1 MIRGQKLSAVVL
13 LFTMFFAVQCFGQLS
28 RTTSLVGTVKDTSGA
43 VVPNASVVAVQTET
57 GTTYRAKTNAT
68 GDFSIPYINIGTYS
82 VTVKVQGFK
91 TTEKTGILVQ
101 VNQVVRTDFTLQVG
115 QISQEVTVKGGAP
128 AIATDDASVSQ
139 VVSQQQIADLPLNGR
154 DVLELAVTTP
164 GVYQTSN
171 SRRGIPPG
179 ERFIGAG
186 GRNIQNQVTMDGV
199 SLMNNLITQVNFL
212 PSVDAIQEFHVQ
224 TGTYSA
230 QYGGYLGVHMDLVT
244 KSGTNELHGSVFE
257 FIRNDALDARQ
268 FFEKQGAPKT
278 PFRQNQFGAEVGGP
292 LVIPGV
298 YNGRNK
304 TFFMGSYEGYRQR
317 SSNPSLET
325 VMTPLMRNGDF
336 SEISTPITNPL
347 LAGNPVVTTVPVST
361 QSANLLKII
370 PTPNVTDNST
380 ASGYALTNNYVASI
394 VNNEDYDQTTDRV
407 DQNLGDKARLFFRIA
422 YFKDTPAYGGANPF
436 DALYAPNS
444 QTNWVA
450 GYTQTI
456 SPTMVNAFYIGR
468 NSMATN
474 AVNNFYQNP
483 STQTLIQNLGIPGF
497 PFDPTNPDAPNVSI
511 TNYLGVGNGGTNW
524 FQTDETWEFDDQLNW
539 VHGKQNIIVGAD
551 LAKLKTWRKA
561 NNSPNGSFNF
571 NGQITG
577 FAPADFILGV
587 PFSDTTP
594 GAEVPGLVG
603 QWRDG
608 FFVED
613 NVNVTPKL
621 TLNLGLRYE
630 VSSPPST
637 LNGNATI
644 LNPQQTALIPSN
656 PPQPGFQFYTPQRN
670 NFGPRVGF
678 AYRVTNAWV
687 VRGGFGIYYNP
698 NQMNSYTFLNINPPF
713 APVVLYQQTD
723 VTNPDITLANPTPGS
738 SLTTNTAPVNVI
750 TIGPFVP
757 TARMQQWSFG
767 VERSLWQSA
776 GLDIQYM
783 GSHSYHLDRSFYSNT
798 PPPGPGSVQSR
809 RPNQLWGVIRTISND
824 EYAHYHALNV
834 IFNQRTF
841 RGASLRLAYTWSHN
855 LDIGTDSNGGGYP
868 MDAYNMAR
876 DYASSDW
883 DLRNRFVA
891 SYVYQMPFF
900 QHASSSLVR
909 GVLANW
915 QVNGITTL
923 QSGFPINVTISQDI
937 VNTGVGHQRPNLI
950 GTPSADCGSG
960 HLIGCISPSAY
971 QMPTPYNYGTAGRN
985 MLRGPGRINFDASL
999 FKVIPLTERV
1009 KFQFRTEFFNLFN
1022 TPAFSNPNGTF
1033 TGKPGGSFGNIGS
1046 TAGNN
1051 REIQFAGKIIF

>member
-1 MIRGQKLSAVVL
+1 MFTGKRVPWFIVVVSL
-13 LFTMFFAVQCFGQLS
+13 LFAAPCFGQLS
-28 RTTSLVGTVKDTSGA
+28 RTTSLVGTVKDSTGA
-43 VVPNASVVAVQTET
+43 VVPNAGVVAVQSET
-57 GTTYRAKTNAT
+57 STTYRTTTNST
-68 GDFSIPYINIGTYS
+68 GDYSIPYVNIGTY
-82 VTVKVQGFK
+82 TIAVKTSGFK
-91 TTEKTGILVQ
+91 TTQKTGILVQ
-101 VNQVVRTDFTLQVG
+101 VNQIVRTDFTLQVG
-115 QISQEVTVKGGAP
+115 QVSQEVTVKAGAP

-139 VVSQQQIADLPLNGR
+139 VVSQRQISDLPLNGR

-171 SRRGIPPG
+171 SRSGIPPG

-186 GRNIQNQVTMDGV
+186 GRNIQNQVSMDGV
-199 SLMNNLITQVNFL
+199 SLMNNLITQINFL

-244 KSGTNELHGSVFE
+244 KSGTNQLHGAAFE

-268 FFEKQGAPKT
+268 FFEKQGTPKT
-278 PFRQNQFGAEVGGP
+278 PFHQNQFGVEVGGP
-292 LVIPGV
+292 FVIPRL
-298 YNGRNK
+298 YNGKDK
-304 TFFMGSYEGYRQR
+304 TFFMGSYEGFREL
-317 SSNPSLET
+317 SASPSLQT
-325 VMTPLMRNGDF
+325 VLTPLMRNGDF
-336 SEISTPITNPL
+336 SEVSTPITNPL
-347 LAGNPVVTTVPVST
+347 LPGNPVVTTVPVAP
-361 QSANLLKII
+361 QAANLLKII
-370 PTPNVTDNST
+370 PAPNI
-380 ASGYALTNNYVASI
+380 AGAITNNYVASI
-394 VNNEDYDQTTDRV
+394 VNNENYDVTTDRV
-407 DQNLGDKARLFFRIA
+407 DQNLGEKTRLFFRIA
-422 YFKDTPAYGGANPF
+422 YFKDTPDYGGANSY

-456 SPTMVNAFYIGR
+456 SPSMVNALYVGR
-468 NSMATN
+468 NSMTTN

-483 STQTLIQNLGIPGF
+483 STQSLIKNLGIPGF
-497 PFDPTNPDAPNVSI
+497 PFNSANPDAPVI
-511 TNYLGVGNGGTNW
+511 AIDGYLGVGNGGTNW
-524 FQTDETWEFDDQLNW
+524 FQTDETWEIDDQLNW
-539 VHGKQNIIVGAD
+539 IRGKQNFIIGGD
-551 LAKLKTWRKA
+551 LAKLKTGRTA
-561 NNSPNGSFNF
+561 NNSPNGQFNF
-571 NGQITG
+571 TGQLTG
-577 FAPADFILGV
+577 FAPADFVLGV

-613 NVNVTPKL
+613 NINLTPKL
-621 TLNLGLRYE
+621 TLNLGLRYD
-630 VSSPPST
+630 VSSSPST

-644 LNPQQTALIPSN
+644 LNPAQTALIPSN

-713 APVVLYQQTD
+713 APVILYQTAS
-723 VTNPDITLANPTPGS
+723 VTSPNLTFDNPTPGS
-738 SLTTNTAPVNVI
+738 SLTTNKNPPNVI

-757 TARMQQWSFG
+757 TARMQQWSFD

-776 GLDIQYM
+776 GLDVQYM
-783 GSHSYHLDRSFYSNT
+783 GSHTYHLDRSFYSNT

-824 EYAHYHALNV
+824 EYAHYNALNV

-841 RGASLRLAYTWSHN
+841 HGASLRLAYTWSHN

-868 MDAYNMAR
+868 MDAYNMSR

-883 DLRNRFVA
+883 DVRNRFVA
-891 SYVYQMPFF
+891 SYVYNLPFF
-900 QHASSSLVR
+900 QGSPSRAVQTL
-909 GVLANW
+909 LANW

-923 QSGFPINVTISQDI
+923 QSGFPINVTIGRDI
-937 VNTGVGHQRPNLI
+937 VNTGVGHQRPDLI
-950 GTPSADCGSG
+950 VTPSTNCGSG
-960 HLIGCISPSAY
+960 QLTNCITSPAY
-971 QMPTPYNYGTAGRN
+971 ALPVPYNYGTAGRN
-985 MLRGPGRINFDASL
+985 MLYGPGLITFDASL
-999 FKVIPLTERV
+999 FKNIPITERWN
-1009 KFQFRTEFFNLFN
+1009 FQFRAEFFNLFN
-1022 TPAFSNPNGTF
+1022 TPAFSNPSSTFGTS
-1033 TGKPGGSFGNIGS
+1033 SFGTVGS
-1046 TAGNN
+1046 TKGNN
-1051 REIQFAGKIIF
+1051 RQIQFAGKIIF

>member
-1 MIRGQKLSAVVL
+1 MFTGKRLPAFIVFVSL
-13 LFTMFFAVQCFGQLS
+13 LFAAPCIGQLS
-28 RTTSLVGTVKDTSGA
+28 RTTSLVGTVRDATGA

-57 GTTYRAKTNAT
+57 STTYRATTNST
-68 GDFSIPYINIGTYS
+68 GDYSIPYVNIGTYTI
-82 VTVKVQGFK
+82 TVKTSGFK
-91 TTEKTGILVQ
+91 TTQKTGILVQ

-115 QISQEVTVKGGAP
+115 QVSQEVTVKGGAP

-139 VVSQQQIADLPLNGR
+139 VVNRQQIADLPLNGR

-186 GRNIQNQVTMDGV
+186 GRNIQNQVSMDGV
-199 SLMNNLITQVNFL
+199 SLMNNLITQINFL
-212 PSVDAIQEFHVQ
+212 PSVDAIEEFHVQ

-244 KSGTNELHGSVFE
+244 KSGTNQLHGSVFE

-268 FFEKQGAPKT
+268 FFEKQGTPKT

-292 LVIPGV
+292 VVIPHL

-304 TFFMGSYEGYRQR
+304 TFFMGSYEGFRQV
-317 SSNPSLET
+317 SSNPSLQT

-347 LAGNPVVTTVPVST
+347 LAGNPVVTTVPVAP
-361 QSANLLKII
+361 QAAKLLQII
-370 PTPNVTDNST
+370 PEPNVT
-380 ASGYALTNNYVASI
+380 GVLTNNYVASI
-394 VNNEDYDQTTDRV
+394 VNNENYDQTTDRV
-407 DQNLGDKARLFFRIA
+407 DQNIGDKTRLFFRLA
-422 YFKDTPAYGGANPF
+422 YFKDTPAYGGANPY

-456 SPTMVNAFYIGR
+456 SPSMVNALYVGR
-468 NSMATN
+468 NSMATD

-483 STQTLIQNLGIPGF
+483 STQSFIKDLGIPGF
-497 PFDPTNPDAPNVSI
+497 PFDPENPDAPVISI
-511 TNYLGVGNGGTNW
+511 NGYLGVGNGGTNW
-524 FQTDETWEFDDQLNW
+524 FQTDETWEIDDQLNW
-539 VHGKQNIIVGAD
+539 IHGKQNFIFGGD
-551 LAKLKTWRKA
+551 LAKLKTGRKA
-561 NNSPNGSFNF
+561 NNSPNGQFNF
-571 NGQITG
+571 TGQLTG
-577 FAPADFILGV
+577 FAPADFVLGV

-608 FFVED
+608 FFVTD
-613 NVNVTPKL
+613 NVNLTPKL
-621 TLNLGLRYE
+621 TLNLGVRYD
-630 VSSPPST
+630 VSTPPST

-644 LNPQQTALIPSN
+644 LNPAQTALIPSN

-678 AYRVTNAWV
+678 AYRVTNTWV

-723 VTNPDITLANPTPGS
+723 VTNPDITFDNPTPGS
-738 SLTTNTAPVNVI
+738 SLTTNTNPVNVI

-757 TARMQQWSFG
+757 TARMQQWSFD

-783 GSHSYHLDRSFYSNT
+783 GSHTYHLDRSFYSNT
-798 PPPGPGSVQSR
+798 PPPGSGSVQSR

-834 IFNQRTF
+834 IFNQRMYH
-841 RGASLRLAYTWSHN
+841 GASLRLAYTWSHN

-868 MDAYNMAR
+868 MDAYNMNR

-883 DLRNRFVA
+883 DVRNRFVA
-891 SYVYQMPFF
+891 SYVYLLPFF
-900 QHASSSLVR
+900 QSNSSRAVQTL
-909 GVLANW
+909 LANW

-923 QSGFPINVTISQDI
+923 QSGFPINVTIGQDI

-960 HLIGCISPSAY
+960 RLTGCITKSAY
-971 QMPTPYNYGTAGRN
+971 ALPVQYNYGTAGRN
-985 MLRGPGRINFDASL
+985 MLYGPGLINFDASL
-999 FKVIPLTERV
+999 FKDIPFNERW
-1009 KFQFRTEFFNLFN
+1009 KFQFRAEFFNLFN
-1022 TPAFSNPNGTF
+1022 TPAFSNPSSTFGTS
-1033 TGKPGGSFGNIGS
+1033 SFGTVGS
-1046 TAGNN
+1046 TKGNN
-1051 REIQFAGKIIF
+1051 RQIQFAGKIIF

>member
-1 MIRGQKLSAVVL
+1 MFTGKRSPWFIVLVSL
-13 LFTMFFAVQCFGQLS
+13 LFATPCVGQLS
-28 RTTSLVGTVKDTSGA
+28 RTTSLVGTVKDATGA

-57 GTTYRAKTNAT
+57 STTYRTSTSST
-68 GDFSIPYINIGTYS
+68 GDYSIPYVNIGTYS
-82 VTVKVQGFK
+82 ITVKTSGFK
-91 TTEKTGILVQ
+91 TTLKTGVLVQ

-115 QISQEVTVKGGAP
+115 QVSQEVTVKAGAP

-186 GRNIQNQVTMDGV
+186 GRNIQNQVSMDGV
-199 SLMNNLITQVNFL
+199 SLMNNLITQINFL
-212 PSVDAIQEFHVQ
+212 PSVDAISEFHVQ

-244 KSGTNELHGSVFE
+244 KSGTNQLHGSVFE

-268 FFEKQGAPKT
+268 FFEKEGTPKT
-278 PFRQNQFGAEVGGP
+278 PFRQNQFGVEVGGP
-292 LVIPGV
+292 VVIPHL
-298 YNGRNK
+298 YNGRDK
-304 TFFMGSYEGYRQR
+304 TFFMGSYEGFRQV
-317 SSNPSLET
+317 SSNPSLQT
-325 VMTPLMRNGDF
+325 VMTPLMRQGDF

-347 LAGNPVVTTVPVST
+347 LPGNPVVTTVPVAP
-361 QSANLLKII
+361 QSAKLLQII
-370 PTPNVTDNST
+370 PAPNVP
-380 ASGYALTNNYVASI
+380 GALTNNYVASI
-394 VNNEDYDQTTDRV
+394 VNNENYDQTTDRI
-407 DQNLGDKARLFFRIA
+407 DQNLGEKTRLFFRLA

-444 QTNWVA
+444 QTNWVV

-456 SPTMVNAFYIGR
+456 SPSMVNALYVGR
-468 NSMATN
+468 NSMATD

-483 STQTLIQNLGIPGF
+483 ETQSLIKDLGIPGF
-497 PFDPTNPDAPNVSI
+497 PFDPTNPDAPVMSI
-511 TNYLGVGNGGTNW
+511 NGYLGVGNGGTNW
-524 FQTDETWEFDDQLNW
+524 FQTDETWEIDDQLNW
-539 VHGKQNIIVGAD
+539 IHGKQNFIFGGD
-551 LAKLKTWRKA
+551 LAKLKTGRKA
-561 NNSPNGSFNF
+561 NNSPNGQFNF
-571 NGQITG
+571 TGQLTG

-608 FFVED
+608 FFVTD
-613 NVNVTPKL
+613 NVNLTHKL
-621 TLNLGLRYE
+621 TLNLGLRYDW
-630 VSSPPST
+630 SSPPST

-644 LNPQQTALIPSN
+644 LNPAQTALIPSN
-656 PPQPGFQFYTPQRN
+656 PPEPGFQFYTPQRN

-723 VTNPDITLANPTPGS
+723 VTNPDITFDNPTPGS
-738 SLTTNTAPVNVI
+738 SLTTNTKPVNVI
-750 TIGPFVP
+750 TIGPYVP
-757 TARMQQWSFG
+757 TARMQQWSFD

-776 GLDIQYM
+776 GLDVQYM
-783 GSHSYHLDRSFYSNT
+783 GSHTYHLDRSFYSNT
-798 PPPGPGSVQSR
+798 PQPGPGSVQSR

-824 EYAHYHALNV
+824 EYAHYNALNI

-841 RGASLRLAYTWSHN
+841 HGASLRLAYTWSHN

-868 MDAYNMAR
+868 MDAYHMSR

-883 DLRNRFVA
+883 DVRNRFVA
-891 SYVYQMPFF
+891 SYVYEMPFF
-900 QHASSSLVR
+900 QNNASRAVQTL
-909 GVLANW
+909 LANW

-923 QSGFPINVTISQDI
+923 QSGFPINVTIGQDI
-937 VNTGVGHQRPNLI
+937 VNTGVGHQRPDLI
-950 GTPSADCGSG
+950 GTPSTNCGSG
-960 HLIGCISPSAY
+960 NLSGCINASAY
-971 QMPTPYNYGTAGRN
+971 ALPALYNYGTAGRN
-985 MLRGPGRINFDASL
+985 MLYGPGLVTFDASL
-999 FKVIPLTERV
+999 FKNIPITERW
-1009 KFQFRTEFFNLFN
+1009 KFQFRAEIFNLFN
-1022 TPAFSNPNGTF
+1022 TPAFSNPSSTFGTS
-1033 TGKPGGSFGNIGS
+1033 SFGTVGS
-1046 TAGNN
+1046 TKGDN
-1051 REIQFAGKIIF
+1051 RQIQFAGKIIF